1 MSEEDARRRQ
11 REETILLQQQQQ
23 EQQQQRPANAAAAS
37 NVEIFQAIEKAVE
50 KEIENFLTRQQ
61 ANTLPSNTF
70 EILCGK
76 NNPLSLGAE
85 LYDWYIKNK
94 NLAHN
99 AEQQKSTLESL
110 VISPRVKQHPEKSE
124 RLSLLMVTNEIAQT
138 LMPVIVNTVE
148 SLERTLKQFATDKRN
163 AYLLKATSSISSG
176 GGIQALKESNVIVLA
191 SPSALEE
198 FDGRFIKSQGRLC
211 DSANLVVRTHNLVPD
226 NRSVDHLFMS
236 NYLAPSVSRSVHVL
250 SSGLGTG
257 KSTTAMLMA
266 KGGVA
271 MYLLAREIKNMLDQ
285 IEKLADDALKERDA
299 KTEEAVISGLAEL
312 VYQYTFKQDNY
323 YTRVCIVIDEVGPFP
338 NFIRGLC
345 HVWKG
350 GLQSAIANQLNICS
364 DNLFLI
370 TVGTGLENLQITKV
384 GSVPHPS
391 TTYIMRPATHDA
403 VVPVVFK
410 HLLTTLIA
418 GNNLIAITAQQFLF
432 ETSNSK
438 NNEIWKPIITD
449 DFSLRFHELIRN
461 ARCAAIACRLM
472 FMHFI
477 NHRESFEQNSKE
489 GRLQFVRSL
498 LSNIVEKF
506 AAKNG
511 K

>member
-198 FDGRFIKSQGRLC
+198 FDGRFIKSQG
-211 DSANLVVRTHNLVPD
+211 
-226 NRSVDHLFMS
+226 HLFMS

-250 SSGLGTG
+250 SSGPGTG